1 MFGWLT
7 SKSPGRNAA
16 ETLYGE
22 IVSAARAPEFYRDL
36 GVPDTVE
43 GRFEMVALHL
53 VLVMHRLGQE
63 GPSGA
68 NLARH
73 LNETC
78 ITDLDDNM
86 REIGIGD
93 LSVPRKVKKAAAAL
107 FDRHRDLLTAIA
119 DENTETLHALLQ
131 RDIGQLPSS
140 TKVGSTNVGS
150 TNVNIGALARHVL
163 KLHAH
168 IAAAPTD
175 SLLDGQISMTL
186 PVIP

>member
-7 SKSPGRNAA
+7 TKSPTKNAA

-43 GRFEMVALHL
+43 GRFEMIAFHL
-53 VLVMHRLGQE
+53 VLVVDRLGQH
-63 GPSGA
+63 GSVGA
-68 NLARH
+68 AMARD

-107 FDRHRDLLTAIA
+107 FDRHRDVMTALA
-119 DENTETLHALLQ
+119 DQNSETLEALIQ
-131 RDIGQLPSS
+131 RDVGQLPTATGTASPS
-140 TKVGSTNVGS
+140 TLNVH
-150 TNVNIGALARHVL
+150 ALARHIV

-168 IAAAPTD
+168 ILSTPPDA
-175 SLLDGQISMTL
+175 LLDGHISLTL